1 MRALTLSPSNDALLA
16 SAGKDGFLNLW
27 DLAAGKLLASVE
39 RGDFAFQVAAFA
51 PDGKTLATG
60 GIQRQVQLFKVS
72 ELLKAAPR

>member
-1 MRALTLSPSNDALLA
+1 VRSLALSPDGRLLA
-16 SAGKDGFLNLW
+16 SASKNGFLNLW

-39 RGDFAFQVAAFA
+39 QGDFAFQVVAFS

-72 ELLKAAPR
+72 ELLRSGR